1 MINAGAYILSGCNC
15 FTESFKPELHRN
27 SCPVF
32 LRGTVDKVQQCCTQR
47 GARMQRMKEWM
58 DVNDHE
64 DSDKSCWEI
73 FLYDECDE
81 PESWFDKDG
90 VPK

>member
-1 MINAGAYILSGCNC
+1 MRISEKIRIHEAVEKL
-15 FTESFKPELHRN
+15 EK
-27 SCPVF
+27 
-32 LRGTVDKVQQCCTQR
+32 CCTQR